1 MNGVRPIPGDL
12 TERRRSVLQCITRC
26 VVLHRS
32 QPRNYSRLRTL
43 RVPLVVFGVVN
54 TWQRVRQ
61 RWSLRWRRTLAQFIT
76 ACSSILLLAV
86 SSCLLSAPI
95 HHSDTS
101 FSDLL
106 WDTTAVMAGNGG
118 AVVGQ
123 QKTEPGN
130 GKTYRSVS
138 LSVNDGPAWVCAFH
152 RYKDLAYT
160 PSEQGPVA
168 ALSFRQRVTDISGW
182 IDRGR
187 FGPAVRQTGEIYV
200 AGPCPWTR
208 SGSDGWSNVSMLN
221 LRAHDFAQVRG
232 PEGFIDHTSHP
243 DFSGTGDKL
252 EFGFAWW
259 GSSQDA
265 PYFTAASVQEW
276 AVTIDVPPVIPVA
289 DVKRQPDGEDV
300 CVTGGVVSAV
310 FGSAFYLSAPDR
322 SKGIRVETQR
332 HDLSPGTSVSII
344 GTLNTNADSERYI
357 AAWELFPEAI
367 GGMVNPLMMPNR
379 ALGGADQEYDPIT
392 GAGQRGVT
400 GGVGL
405 NNIGL
410 LVRTWG
416 IVQMVPGQ
424 GACIIDDGCGIGLLV
439 VLPDGALQPSV
450 GDALVVR
457 GISSCIRTTMPE
469 GQERLDRMLL
479 ATEVQ

>member
-1 MNGVRPIPGDL
+1 
-12 TERRRSVLQCITRC
+12 
-26 VVLHRS
+26 
-32 QPRNYSRLRTL
+32 
-43 RVPLVVFGVVN
+43 
-54 TWQRVRQ
+54 
-61 RWSLRWRRTLAQFIT
+61 
-76 ACSSILLLAV
+76 
-86 SSCLLSAPI
+86 
-95 HHSDTS
+95 
-101 FSDLL
+101 
-106 WDTTAVMAGNGG
+106 
-118 AVVGQ
+118 
-123 QKTEPGN
+123 
-130 GKTYRSVS
+130 
-138 LSVNDGPAWVCAFH
+138 
-152 RYKDLAYT
+152 
-160 PSEQGPVA
+160 
-168 ALSFRQRVTDISGW
+168 
-182 IDRGR
+182 
-187 FGPAVRQTGEIYV
+187 
-200 AGPCPWTR
+200 
-208 SGSDGWSNVSMLN
+208 
-221 LRAHDFAQVRG
+221 
-232 PEGFIDHTSHP
+232 
-243 DFSGTGDKL
+243 
-252 EFGFAWW
+252 
-259 GSSQDA
+259 
-265 PYFTAASVQEW
+265 
-276 AVTIDVPPVIPVA
+276 
-289 DVKRQPDGEDV
+289 
-300 CVTGGVVSAV
+300 
-310 FGSAFYLSAPDR
+310 
-322 SKGIRVETQR
+322 VETQR